1 MIRIRM
7 HRWWP
12 LAVVVSVG
20 PWSTLA
26 GRTRAE
32 WANGSRWCSGWTHR
46 DWPPPF

>member
-1 MIRIRM
+1 MIRIRI

-12 LAVVVSVG
+12 LEVFVYVG
-20 PWSTLA
+20 AWSTLA
-26 GRTRAE
+26 GWTRAE